1 LVSTARVGVVITA
14 AGSGSRLGYGAPKAL
29 VPLSAD
35 GLIGDDSSL
44 FVVALRQVAGIAGVT
59 HVVVTAPADQV
70 EVFTAR
76 TAQVE
81 LGIPVGIVPGA
92 DTRQASVFAGL
103 KALAA
108 QGFGSEPEDVVLVHD
123 AARAMA
129 GSAMMDR
136 VVAAVIA
143 GSAAV
148 IPALPVS
155 DTLKLVD
162 VGAERD
168 ESGRE
173 RIVGSADR
181 SAMRSV
187 QTPQGFPWRVLWQ
200 AHVDLADRGLDEM
213 TAATDDSTIAQ
224 WAGHEVDCVVGDE
237 LALKIT
243 TPTDLT
249 VARVLYAQTLCSAHT
264 GSPYKSL
271 QEDEQ

>member
-1 LVSTARVGVVITA
+1 MTSLVSAARVGVVITA

-29 VPLSAD
+29 VPLSTD

-44 FVVALRQVAGIAGVT
+44 FVVALRQVAGVSGIA

-70 EVFTAR
+70 DVFSATVAQLGVAVPVEV
-76 TAQVE
+76 
-81 LGIPVGIVPGA
+81 VPGA
-92 DTRQASVFAGL
+92 GTRQASVFAGL
-103 KALAA
+103 RALEAA
-108 QGFGSEPEDVVLVHD
+108 GFGVEPNDTVLVHD
-123 AARAMA
+123 AARALA
-129 GSAMMDR
+129 GPAMMDR
-136 VVAAVIA
+136 VVGGVVA

-162 VGAERD
+162 VNAEP
-168 ESGRE
+168 EATGRE

-181 SAMRSV
+181 SVMRSV
-187 QTPQGFPWRVLWQ
+187 QTPQGFPWQVLWQ
-200 AHVDLADRGLDEM
+200 AHVDFADRGLDET

-224 WAGHEVDCVVGDE
+224 WAGHEVDCVSGDE

-249 VARVLYAQTLCSAHT
+249 VARVLYAQALHLAGTELR
-264 GSPYKSL
+264 
-271 QEDEQ
+271 EENV